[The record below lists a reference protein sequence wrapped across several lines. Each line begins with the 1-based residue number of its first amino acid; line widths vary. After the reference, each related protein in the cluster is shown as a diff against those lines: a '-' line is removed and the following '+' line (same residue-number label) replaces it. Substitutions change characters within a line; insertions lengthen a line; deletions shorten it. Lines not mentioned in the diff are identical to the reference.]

1 MLLKTKKRDTL
12 KNYLK
17 LLFLLSSTL
26 FAIENSSYIGG
37 VAVVDVGVF
46 DEKPKVFY
54 KTKEAKVIEKEGNY
68 FAVIG
73 IGLSEKVGKKHIVAV
88 SHDKKL
94 DFYFQVKSKSY
105 KKEYIKLKTNKRV
118 TLSKKNLAR
127 FHKEKAKTK
136 ELLGSFNK
144 TLSSDLNFVTPVH
157 GRISSVFGKRRY
169 FNKKPKAPHSGID
182 IAAKR
187 GTPILAA
194 ESGIVAIQ
202 EEFFFNGNTIYLD
215 HGEGIVTIYCH
226 MSKFEVYEGDFVN
239 KGDVIGYVGTT
250 GRSTGPHLHF
260 GVVLNSKAVDPK
272 IFVNDYATTSKLS
285 RSSFSQIGSEK

>member
-1 MLLKTKKRDTL
+1 L
-12 KNYLK
+12 KNFFK

-26 FAIENSSYIGG
+26 FAIENNSYVGG
-37 VAVVDVGVF
+37 VAVIDIGAF

-54 KTKEAKVIEKEGNY
+54 KAKEAKVIQKEGSY

-73 IGLSEKVGKKHIVAV
+73 IGLKEKVGKRHIVAV
-88 SHDKKL
+88 ANDKKL
-94 DFYFQVKSKSY
+94 DFYFQVKPKAY

-136 ELLGSFNK
+136 KLLGKFNK

-194 ESGIVAIQ
+194 ESGYVAIQ

-215 HGEGIVTIYCH
+215 HGEGVITIYCH
-226 MSKFEVYEGDFVN
+226 MSKFEVNQGDFVN
-239 KGDVIGYVGTT
+239 KGDIIGYVGTT

-260 GVVLNSKAVDPK
+260 GVVLNGSSVEPK
-272 IFVNDYATTSKLS
+272 IFIKDYNN
-285 RSSFSQIGSEK
+285 